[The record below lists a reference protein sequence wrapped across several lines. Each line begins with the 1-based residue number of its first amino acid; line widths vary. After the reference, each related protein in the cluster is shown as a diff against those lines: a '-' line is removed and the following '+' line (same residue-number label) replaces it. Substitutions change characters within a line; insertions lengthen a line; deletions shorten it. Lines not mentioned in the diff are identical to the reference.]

1 MAINLLLS
9 APDLFRAAFAGA
21 PVTDWRNYD
30 TIYTE
35 RYMGLPVGGLL
46 AGKDAFS
53 ENERGYRET
62 SLVQQAPRLTGR
74 LMIVHN
80 MEDDN
85 VLFQNTLQF
94 ANALQVAGKQF
105 EMQIYAGRGHS
116 VTGPAVRQMDAAMVD
131 FFDRALAP

>member
-1 MAINLLLS
+1 MAINLLLN

-35 RYMGLPVGGLL
+35 RYMGLP
-46 AGKDAFS
+46 AGKDAS
-53 ENERGYRET
+53 ENADGYRET
-62 SLVQQAPRLTGR
+62 SLVQQASRLSGR
-74 LMIVHN
+74 LMIAHN
-80 MEDDN
+80 IDDDN

-94 ANALQVAGKQF
+94 TNALQSAGKQF

-116 VTGPAVRQMDAAMVD
+116 VNGAAARQMDTAMAD